1 MAEQWIIFGHL
12 DGNVKLYGRKL
23 IIYGSNKKYWTIYV
37 WHMDETMIDRMENT
51 WKINC

>member
-23 IIYGSNKKYWTIYV
+23 IIYGSNKK
-37 WHMDETMIDRMENT
+37 
-51 WKINC
+51 KILDDICMAYG

>member
-23 IIYGSNKKYWTIYV
+23 IIYGSNKKNIGRYMYGIW
-37 WHMDETMIDRMENT
+37 M
-51 WKINC
+51 KQ